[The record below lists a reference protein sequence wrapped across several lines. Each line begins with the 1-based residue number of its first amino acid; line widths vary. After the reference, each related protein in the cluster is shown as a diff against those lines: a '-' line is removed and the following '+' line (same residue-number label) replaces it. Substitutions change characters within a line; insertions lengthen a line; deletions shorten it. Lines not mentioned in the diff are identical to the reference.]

1 MTYGPTIR
9 NRASICAWN
18 LQFRFYDK
26 QQCTKFITAYME
38 LEVSGADNI
47 KYSTITGDSL
57 TLDEHWVSIEEGVWA
72 SNLSTIA
79 KLLEDVDYGEV
90 KEGLEE

>member
-9 NRASICAWN
+9 NRASICTWD

-26 QQCTKFITAYME
+26 QQCTKFFAAFME

-47 KYSTITGDSL
+47 KYEVIVGDSIK
-57 TLDEHWVSIEEGVWA
+57 LDEHWITIEGGLWA
-72 SNLSTIA
+72 NNLSTIA
-79 KLLEDVDYGEV
+79 KLLEDVDY
-90 KEGLEE
+90 KELPE

>member
-9 NRASICAWN
+9 NRASICTWD

-26 QQCTKFITAYME
+26 QQCAKFITAFMA

-47 KYSTITGDSL
+47 KYNVITGDSIV
-57 TLDEHWVSIEEGVWA
+57 LDEHWVTIDGGVWA
-72 SNLSTIA
+72 NNLSTIA
-79 KLLEDVDYGEV
+79 KLLEDVDYRE
-90 KEGLEE
+90 LEE